1 MTRRA
6 WWSARLAPAACERA
20 LGGHYSPHELC
31 AMGTCDLRSTIVVVQ
46 LHYYA
51 ITPNVPLL
59 RNL

>member
-1 MTRRA
+1 VVSEAGSRLLRTGASADITRLMSFVPWARA
-6 WWSARLAPAACERA
+6 IC
-20 LGGHYSPHELC
+20 
-31 AMGTCDLRSTIVVVQ
+31 RSTIVVVQ

>member
-1 MTRRA
+1 
-6 WWSARLAPAACERA
+6 
-20 LGGHYSPHELC
+20 
-31 AMGTCDLRSTIVVVQ
+31 MGTCDLRSTIVVVQ